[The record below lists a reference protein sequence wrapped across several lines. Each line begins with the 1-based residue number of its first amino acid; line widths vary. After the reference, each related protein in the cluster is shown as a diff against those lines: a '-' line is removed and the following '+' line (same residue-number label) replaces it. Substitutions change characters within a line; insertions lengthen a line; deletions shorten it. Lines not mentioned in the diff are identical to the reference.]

1 MGVARPIRVLLVDD
15 HAIVRGGLS
24 AILRIYDDLELAG
37 EASSGEEA
45 MRVCPAVRPDVV
57 LMDLIMPGMDGAATT
72 RALRE
77 ICPEVQVLVLT
88 SFQEKELIQGALD
101 AGAIGYLLKNVSADE
116 LATAIREAWA
126 GRSTLAPEAAQILSL
141 AAKLERLAQAILD
154 APQDVSTL
162 PDLLEA
168 HVPAMFPSSRIEI
181 RLFPG
186 QVLLA
191 QPGDGAPLSDGMWA
205 WVRTTREPH
214 LFAPGAPLPWGGE
227 QQVGETLLL
236 APIPG
241 LEGGEP
247 LGGIYLEQGRASGL
261 LASSASLIQSLAA
274 QIASVYHSAQT
285 RAKTQDQR
293 RIAQE
298 LMLAGRIQA
307 SLLPA
312 HPPELPGWQIAA
324 ALDPALE
331 TSGDFY
337 DFIALPGG
345 RWGIVVADV
354 SDKGVGAAL
363 FMALSRT
370 LLRTY
375 AGEYPDRADRVL
387 AAVNARILAET
398 RAGLFVTVFYA
409 VLDPKRG
416 TLTYANAGHHPPYVL
431 RPDCDATPQL
441 LARSG
446 MALGVLENEMWAQ
459 ETVELNPADVL
470 LLYTDGVTDAQN
482 PEGTAFGAQRLI
494 KVAQQRATAGSA
506 AKIQATI
513 LRALERFTGDAAQQD
528 DITLVVLTRDA
539 GDEGMRLD

>member
-1 MGVARPIRVLLVDD
+1 MSVRSPIRVMLVDD

-45 MRVCPAVRPDVV
+45 IRVCPAVRPDVV
-57 LMDLIMPGMDGAATT
+57 LMDLVMPGMDGAATT

-116 LATAIREAWA
+116 LATAIHQAYA
-126 GRSTLAPEAAQILSL
+126 GRPTLAPEATQILAL
-141 AAKLERLAQAILD
+141 ADKLEGLAQAILD

-162 PDLLEA
+162 PGLLAA
-168 HVPAMFPSSRIEI
+168 HVPSMFPGSRIEI
-181 RLFPG
+181 RLFPQ

-191 QPGDGAPLSDGMWA
+191 QPGEGVPWDDGLWEWLRS
-205 WVRTTREPH
+205 TREPH
-214 LFAPGAPLPWGGE
+214 LFAPGAPLPWGG
-227 QQVGETLLL
+227 QQRVGHTLLL
-236 APIPG
+236 ASIPD
-241 LEGGEP
+241 LEGDEP
-247 LGGIYLEQGRASGL
+247 LGGIYIEQERASEL
-261 LASSASLIQSLAA
+261 LASSTSLIQSLAA

-285 RAKTQDQR
+285 RAQTEDQR

-307 SLLPA
+307 SLLPSR
-312 HPPELPGWQIAA
+312 PPELPGWQIAA
-324 ALDPALE
+324 ALKPARE

-345 RWGIVVADV
+345 RWGIIIADV
-354 SDKGVGAAL
+354 TDKGVGAAL

-375 AGEYPDRADRVL
+375 AAEYPARADRVL
-387 AAVNARILAET
+387 AAVNERMLSEA
-398 RAGLFVTVFYA
+398 RAGLFVTAFYA
-409 VLDPKRG
+409 ILDPQTG

-431 RPDCDATPQL
+431 RAAPGAAPQV

-446 MALGVLENEMWAQ
+446 MALGVLESERWAQ
-459 ETVELNPADVL
+459 ETMVLGPADVL
-470 LLYTDGVTDAQN
+470 LLYTDGVTDALS
-482 PEGTAFGAQRLI
+482 PRGTAFGTERLLQA
-494 KVAQQRATAGSA
+494 AQQRPAGSA
-506 AKIQATI
+506 HGIQTAI
-513 LRALERFTGDAAQQD
+513 LAALDRFTGDAPPLD
-528 DITLVVLTRDA
+528 DITLVVLGRDA
-539 GDEGMRLD
+539 